1 MSAPVGD
8 PSHATEV
15 VRELSGSTIG
25 HKDQGPPGPLVFDLM
40 DCPLSSPRHA
50 YPCHTSNT
58 RPWLH
63 QSDQTMGT
71 QDFPWQQRRPR
82 KVRLGVIA
90 GAPYPRPESQSISDR
105 SRSYPRDAHRGSAW
119 TIGWVFDLPWMPW
132 NSICRCLL
140 RNGPDLGLAR
150 APYPPPEPQSIS
162 DRSRSDPRDAHSG
175 SPWTIGW

>member
-82 KVRLGVIA
+82 NGPDLGLAV
-90 GAPYPRPESQSISDR
+90 APYPHSESQSISDR
-105 SRSYPRDAHRGSAW
+105 AADPTLETLTEARHGPLGGDSTCRG
-119 TIGWVFDLPWMPW
+119 
-132 NSICRCLL
+132 
-140 RNGPDLGLAR
+140 
-150 APYPPPEPQSIS
+150 
-162 DRSRSDPRDAHSG
+162 H
-175 SPWTIGW
+175 PWTLIIGACLSTFQSWG